1 MRMRKFLAAA
11 LAVVMLIG
19 MLPAASATVVN
30 PPANNEGGITLGK
43 QASELA
49 GSDTT
54 ITLDVVANT
63 NENPIAIQFVLDA
76 TQSLFLSEDNKTY
89 VEDWAN
95 ALKFMADKNI
105 YAGLTIFTTTAKTV
119 VEPQKLTADSE
130 AAFSGV
136 ENECA
141 LFVGASEHGTNI
153 QAGIREGL
161 NALNSLSEDT
171 VATDKRYLVLITD
184 GGSFYWLDDN
194 GKAVNNSYYKADST
208 TATMANND
216 AAEGGYESLTSLND
230 LLAKDLSAT
239 PKTYGDASANEPL
252 AAAVQA
258 VKDDPDVY
266 TNFETGIYFAA
277 KELDKVADA
286 GVKLVTVG
294 YPYYKDDAKVSAL
307 SKLAGE
313 FIDYAQKKSVENGA
327 FDATLDNTAS
337 QLDNIISVMY
347 GQSANV
353 AVPAGSVITDVLGYS
368 SAESYNFDLA
378 TYEAIRVSLTNANG
392 TDEGGLYWESQTM
405 GNKDTL
411 VFHTKDGKEFLTLK
425 YTQANDGTEQFTLT
439 LHQDL
444 LRGQKLSITYT
455 ARLVGHSGI
464 LGTHVAYPNV
474 EAYLTPNGT
483 ESKLYFPRPS
493 VTYTI
498 SDGGSGGGGET
509 DIEDPDVPLGPGP
522 DLNTTDHF
530 AYIIGRDDGLV
541 HPMASITRAEVATIF
556 FRMLTDE
563 SRTMFW
569 SSSNNYVDANSNDW
583 FNNAASTLTKA
594 EIITGKPGG
603 LFDPD
608 APITRAEFATIAVR
622 FFGGTYEGEDIFPD
636 IAGHWANQY
645 INRAAVL
652 GIIEGRGD
660 GTFDPD
666 AYITRAEA
674 MTIVNRTLGRAP
686 SAEHMLPDM
695 ITWPDNM
702 DTSTWYYAAVQ
713 EATNSH
719 DFELI
724 EVNGTQV
731 ESWTV
736 LQPVRDWAALERAWS
751 QANSAPDPNGG
762 EVTE

>member
-11 LAVVMLIG
+11 LAAVMLIG
-19 MLPAASATVVN
+19 MLPAATAAVTN
-30 PPANNEGGITLGK
+30 PPANTEGGVTLGK

-89 VEDWAN
+89 VENWAD

-105 YAGLTIFTTTAKTV
+105 YAGLTIFTTTARTV
-119 VEPQKLTADSE
+119 MEPQLLTGDSQSDLANVE
-130 AAFSGV
+130 NDCAAFV
-136 ENECA
+136 
-141 LFVGASEHGTNI
+141 LASDHGTNV

-161 NALNSLSEDT
+161 NALSGLSTDT
-171 VATDKRYLVLITD
+171 VAADKRYLVLITD
-184 GGSFYWLDDN
+184 GGSFYWLDDSGN
-194 GKAVNNSYYKADST
+194 AVNNSYYKADGT
-208 TATMANND
+208 TAPMANND
-216 AAEGGYESLTSLND
+216 AAEGGYQSLTSLND
-230 LLAKDLSAT
+230 LLAQDLSAA
-239 PKTYGDASANEPL
+239 PQTYGSASANEPL

-258 VKDDPDVY
+258 VKADAGAL
-266 TNFETGIYFAA
+266 TNFETGVYFAA

-294 YPYYKDDAKVSAL
+294 YPYYQDDAGVTAL
-307 SKLAGE
+307 SQLAAE
-313 FIDYAQKKSVENGA
+313 FIDYAQSKSVENGG

-337 QLDNIISVMY
+337 QLDDIISVMY

-368 SAESYNFDLA
+368 SDENYNFDLA

-392 TDEGGLYWESQTM
+392 TDQGGLYWESQTM
-405 GNKDTL
+405 GDSDSL
-411 VFHTKDGKEFLTLK
+411 VFHTEDGREFLTLN
-425 YTQANDGTEQFTLT
+425 YTEASDGTEHFTLT

-455 ARLVGHSGI
+455 ARLVSHSGI
-464 LGTHVAYPNV
+464 LGTHTTYPNV
-474 EAYLTPNGT
+474 EAYLTPDGT

-493 VTYTI
+493 VTYTL
-498 SDGGSGGGGET
+498 SDGGGGGT

-569 SSSNNYVDANSNDW
+569 STDSVYVDTDSSDW
-583 FNNAASTLTKA
+583 FNNASATLTNA
-594 EIITGKPGG
+594 GIITGKPGG
-603 LFDPD
+603 LFDPN

-702 DTSTWYYAAVQ
+702 DTTTWYYAAVQ

-724 EVNGTQV
+724 EVDGTQV

-762 EVTE
+762 EVMGNR

>member
-11 LAVVMLIG
+11 LAAVMLIG
-19 MLPAASATVVN
+19 MLPAATAAVTN
-30 PPANNEGGITLGK
+30 PPANTEGGVTLGK

-89 VEDWAN
+89 VENWAD

-105 YAGLTIFTTTAKTV
+105 YAGLTIFTTTARTV
-119 VEPQKLTADSE
+119 MEPQLLTGDSQNDLANVE
-130 AAFSGV
+130 NDCAAFV
-136 ENECA
+136 
-141 LFVGASEHGTNI
+141 LASDHGTNV

-161 NALNSLSEDT
+161 NALSGLSTDT
-171 VATDKRYLVLITD
+171 VAADKRYLVLITD
-184 GGSFYWLDDN
+184 GGSFYWLDDSGN
-194 GKAVNNSYYKADST
+194 AVNNSYYKADGT
-208 TATMANND
+208 TAPMANND
-216 AAEGGYESLTSLND
+216 AAEGGYQSLTSLNN
-230 LLAKDLSAT
+230 LLAQDLSAA
-239 PKTYGDASANEPL
+239 PQTYGSASANEPL

-258 VKDDPDVY
+258 VKDDADAL
-266 TNFETGIYFAA
+266 TNFETGVYFAA

-294 YPYYKDDAKVSAL
+294 YPYYQDDAGVTAL
-307 SKLAGE
+307 SQLAAE
-313 FIDYAQKKSVENGA
+313 FIDYAQSKSVENGG

-337 QLDNIISVMY
+337 QLDDIISVMY

-368 SAESYNFDLA
+368 SDENYNFDLA

-392 TDEGGLYWESQTM
+392 TDQGGLYWESQTM
-405 GNKDTL
+405 GDKDSL
-411 VFHTKDGKEFLTLK
+411 VFHTEDGREFLTLN
-425 YTQANDGTEQFTLT
+425 YTEASDGTEHFTLT

-455 ARLVGHSGI
+455 ARLVSHSGI
-464 LGTHVAYPNV
+464 LGTHTTYPNV
-474 EAYLTPNGT
+474 EAYLTPDGT

-493 VTYTI
+493 VTYTL
-498 SDGGSGGGGET
+498 SDGGDGGT

-569 SSSNNYVDANSNDW
+569 STDSVYVDTDSSDW
-583 FNNAASTLTKA
+583 FNNASATLTNA
-594 EIITGKPGG
+594 GIITGKPGG

-702 DTSTWYYAAVQ
+702 DTTTWYYAAVQ

-724 EVNGTQV
+724 EVDGTQV

-762 EVTE
+762 EVMGNR

>member
-11 LAVVMLIG
+11 LAAVMLIG
-19 MLPAASATVVN
+19 MLPAATAAVTN
-30 PPANNEGGITLGK
+30 PPANTEGGVTLGK

-89 VEDWAN
+89 VENWAD

-105 YAGLTIFTTTAKTV
+105 YAGLTIFTTTARTV
-119 VEPQKLTADSE
+119 MEPQLLTGDSQSDLANVE
-130 AAFSGV
+130 NDCAAFV
-136 ENECA
+136 
-141 LFVGASEHGTNI
+141 LASDHGTNV

-161 NALNSLSEDT
+161 NALSGLSTDT
-171 VATDKRYLVLITD
+171 VAADKRYLVLITD
-184 GGSFYWLDDN
+184 GGSFYWLDDSGN
-194 GKAVNNSYYKADST
+194 AVNNSYYKADGT
-208 TATMANND
+208 TAPMANND
-216 AAEGGYESLTSLND
+216 AAEGGYQSLTSLNN
-230 LLAKDLSAT
+230 LLAQDLSAA
-239 PKTYGDASANEPL
+239 PQTYGSASANEPL

-258 VKDDPDVY
+258 VKDDADAL
-266 TNFETGIYFAA
+266 TNFETGVYFAA

-294 YPYYKDDAKVSAL
+294 YPYYQDDAGVTAL
-307 SKLAGE
+307 SQLAAE
-313 FIDYAQKKSVENGA
+313 FIDYAQSKSVENGG

-337 QLDNIISVMY
+337 QLDDIISVMY

-368 SAESYNFDLA
+368 SDENYNFDLA

-392 TDEGGLYWESQTM
+392 TDQGGLYWESQTM
-405 GNKDTL
+405 GDKDSL
-411 VFHTKDGKEFLTLK
+411 VFHTEDGREFLTLN
-425 YTQANDGTEQFTLT
+425 YTEASDGTEHFTLT

-455 ARLVGHSGI
+455 ARLVSHSGI
-464 LGTHVAYPNV
+464 LGTHTTYPNV
-474 EAYLTPNGT
+474 EAYLTPDGT

-493 VTYTI
+493 VTYTL
-498 SDGGSGGGGET
+498 SDGGDGGT

-569 SSSNNYVDANSNDW
+569 STDSVYVDTDSSDW
-583 FNNAASTLTKA
+583 FNNASATLTNA
-594 EIITGKPGG
+594 GIITGKPGG

-702 DTSTWYYAAVQ
+702 DTTTWYYAAVQ

-724 EVNGTQV
+724 EVDGTQV

-762 EVTE
+762 EVMGNR

>member
-11 LAVVMLIG
+11 LAAVMLIG
-19 MLPAASATVVN
+19 MLPAATAAVTN
-30 PPANNEGGITLGK
+30 PPANTEGGVTLGK

-89 VEDWAN
+89 VENWAD
-95 ALKFMADKNI
+95 ALQFMADKNI
-105 YAGLTIFTTTAKTV
+105 YAGLTIFTTTARTV
-119 VEPQKLTADSE
+119 MEPQLLTGDSQSDLANVE
-130 AAFSGV
+130 NDCAAFV
-136 ENECA
+136 
-141 LFVGASEHGTNI
+141 LASDHGTNV

-161 NALNSLSEDT
+161 NALSGLSTDT
-171 VATDKRYLVLITD
+171 VAADKRYLVLITD
-184 GGSFYWLDDN
+184 GGSFYWLDDSGN
-194 GKAVNNSYYKADST
+194 AVNNSYYKADGT
-208 TATMANND
+208 TAPMANND
-216 AAEGGYESLTSLND
+216 AAEGGYQSLTSLND
-230 LLAKDLSAT
+230 LLAQDLSAA
-239 PKTYGDASANEPL
+239 PQTYGSASANEPL

-258 VKDDPDVY
+258 VKDDADAL
-266 TNFETGIYFAA
+266 TNFETGVYFAA

-294 YPYYKDDAKVSAL
+294 YPYYQDDAGVTAL
-307 SKLAGE
+307 SQLAAE
-313 FIDYAQKKSVENGA
+313 FIDYAQSKSVENGG

-337 QLDNIISVMY
+337 QLDDIISVMY

-368 SAESYNFDLA
+368 SDENYNFDLA

-392 TDEGGLYWESQTM
+392 TDQGGLYWESQTM
-405 GNKDTL
+405 GDSDSL
-411 VFHTKDGKEFLTLK
+411 VFHTDDGREFLTLK
-425 YTQANDGTEQFTLT
+425 YTEASDGTEHFTLT

-455 ARLVGHSGI
+455 ARLVSHSGI
-464 LGTHVAYPNV
+464 LGTHTTYPNV
-474 EAYLTPNGT
+474 DAYLTPDGT

-493 VTYTI
+493 VTYTL
-498 SDGGSGGGGET
+498 SDGGDGGT

-569 SSSNNYVDANSNDW
+569 STDSVYVDTDSSDW
-583 FNNAASTLTKA
+583 FNNASATLTNA
-594 EIITGKPGG
+594 GIITGKPGG
-603 LFDPD
+603 LFDPN

-702 DTSTWYYAAVQ
+702 DTTTWYYAAVQ

-724 EVNGTQV
+724 EVDGTQV

-762 EVTE
+762 EVMGNR

>member
-11 LAVVMLIG
+11 LAAVMLIG
-19 MLPAASATVVN
+19 MLPAATAAVTN
-30 PPANNEGGITLGK
+30 PPANTEGGVTLGK

-89 VEDWAN
+89 VENWAD

-105 YAGLTIFTTTAKTV
+105 YAGLTIFTTTARTV
-119 VEPQKLTADSE
+119 MEPQLLTGDSQSDLANVE
-130 AAFSGV
+130 NDCAAFV
-136 ENECA
+136 
-141 LFVGASEHGTNI
+141 LASDHGTNV

-161 NALNSLSEDT
+161 NALSGLSTDT
-171 VATDKRYLVLITD
+171 VAADKRYLVLITD
-184 GGSFYWLDDN
+184 GGSFYWLDDSGN
-194 GKAVNNSYYKADST
+194 AVNNSYYKADGT
-208 TATMANND
+208 TAPMANND
-216 AAEGGYESLTSLND
+216 AAEGGYQSLTSLND
-230 LLAKDLSAT
+230 LLAQDLSAA
-239 PKTYGDASANEPL
+239 PQTYGSASANEPL

-258 VKDDPDVY
+258 VKDDADAL
-266 TNFETGIYFAA
+266 TNFETGVYFAA

-294 YPYYKDDAKVSAL
+294 YPYYQDDAGVTAL
-307 SKLAGE
+307 SQLAAE
-313 FIDYAQKKSVENGA
+313 FIDYAQSKSVENGG

-337 QLDNIISVMY
+337 QLDDIISVMY

-353 AVPAGSVITDVLGYS
+353 AVPASSVITDVLGYS
-368 SAESYNFDLA
+368 SDENYNFDLA

-392 TDEGGLYWESQTM
+392 TDQGGLYWESQTM
-405 GNKDTL
+405 GDSDSL
-411 VFHTKDGKEFLTLK
+411 VFHTEDGREFLTLN
-425 YTQANDGTEQFTLT
+425 YTEASDGTEHFTLT

-455 ARLVGHSGI
+455 ARLVSHSGI
-464 LGTHVAYPNV
+464 LGTHTTYPNV
-474 EAYLTPNGT
+474 EAYLTPDGT

-493 VTYTI
+493 VTYTL
-498 SDGGSGGGGET
+498 SDGGDGGT

-569 SSSNNYVDANSNDW
+569 STDSVYVDTDSSDW
-583 FNNAASTLTKA
+583 FNNASATLTNA
-594 EIITGKPGG
+594 GIITGKPGG
-603 LFDPD
+603 LFDPN

-702 DTSTWYYAAVQ
+702 DTTTWYYAAVQ

-724 EVNGTQV
+724 EVDGTQV

-762 EVTE
+762 EVMGDR

>member
-11 LAVVMLIG
+11 LAAVMLIG
-19 MLPAASATVVN
+19 MLPAATAAVTN
-30 PPANNEGGITLGK
+30 PPANTEGGVTLGK

-89 VEDWAN
+89 VENWAD

-105 YAGLTIFTTTAKTV
+105 YAGLTIFTTTARTV
-119 VEPQKLTADSE
+119 MEPQLLTGDSQSDLANVE
-130 AAFSGV
+130 NDCAAFV
-136 ENECA
+136 
-141 LFVGASEHGTNI
+141 LASDHGTNV

-161 NALNSLSEDT
+161 NALSGLSTDT
-171 VATDKRYLVLITD
+171 VAADKRYLVLITD
-184 GGSFYWLDDN
+184 GGSFYWLDDSGN
-194 GKAVNNSYYKADST
+194 AVNNSYYKADGT
-208 TATMANND
+208 TAPMANND
-216 AAEGGYESLTSLND
+216 AAEGGYQSLTSLDD
-230 LLAKDLSAT
+230 LLAQDLSAA
-239 PKTYGDASANEPL
+239 PQTYGSASANEPL

-258 VKDDPDVY
+258 VKDDADAL
-266 TNFETGIYFAA
+266 TNFETGVYFAA

-294 YPYYKDDAKVSAL
+294 YPYYQDDAGVTAL
-307 SKLAGE
+307 SQLAAE
-313 FIDYAQKKSVENGA
+313 FIDYAQSKSVENGG

-337 QLDNIISVMY
+337 QLDDIISVMY

-368 SAESYNFDLA
+368 SDENYNFDLA

-392 TDEGGLYWESQTM
+392 TDQGGLYWESQTM
-405 GNKDTL
+405 GDSDSL
-411 VFHTKDGKEFLTLK
+411 VFHTEDGREFLTLN
-425 YTQANDGTEQFTLT
+425 YTEASDGTEHFTLT

-455 ARLVGHSGI
+455 ARLVSHSGI
-464 LGTHVAYPNV
+464 LGTHTTYPNV
-474 EAYLTPNGT
+474 EAYLTPDGT

-493 VTYTI
+493 VTYTL
-498 SDGGSGGGGET
+498 SDGGDGGT

-530 AYIIGRDDGLV
+530 AYITGRDDGLV

-569 SSSNNYVDANSNDW
+569 STDSVYVDTDSSDW
-583 FNNAASTLTKA
+583 FNNASATLTNA
-594 EIITGKPGG
+594 GIITGKPGG
-603 LFDPD
+603 LFDPN

-702 DTSTWYYAAVQ
+702 DTTTWYYAAVQ

-724 EVNGTQV
+724 EVDGTQV

-762 EVTE
+762 EVMGNR

>member
-11 LAVVMLIG
+11 LAAVMLIG
-19 MLPAASATVVN
+19 MLPAATAAVTN
-30 PPANNEGGITLGK
+30 PPANTEGGVTLGK

-89 VEDWAN
+89 VENWAD

-105 YAGLTIFTTTAKTV
+105 YAGLTIFTTTARTV
-119 VEPQKLTADSE
+119 MEPQLLTGDSQSDLANVE
-130 AAFSGV
+130 NDCAAFV
-136 ENECA
+136 
-141 LFVGASEHGTNI
+141 LASDHGTNV

-161 NALNSLSEDT
+161 NALSGLSTDT
-171 VATDKRYLVLITD
+171 VAADKRYLVLITD
-184 GGSFYWLDDN
+184 GGSFYWLDDSGN
-194 GKAVNNSYYKADST
+194 AVNNSYYKADGT
-208 TATMANND
+208 TAPMANND
-216 AAEGGYESLTSLND
+216 AAEGGYQSLTSLDD
-230 LLAKDLSAT
+230 LLAQDLSAA
-239 PKTYGDASANEPL
+239 PQTYGSASANEPL

-258 VKDDPDVY
+258 VKDDADAL
-266 TNFETGIYFAA
+266 TNFETGVYFAA

-294 YPYYKDDAKVSAL
+294 YPYYQDDAGVTAL
-307 SKLAGE
+307 SQLAAE
-313 FIDYAQKKSVENGA
+313 FIDYAQSKSVENGG

-337 QLDNIISVMY
+337 QLDDIISVMY

-368 SAESYNFDLA
+368 SDENYNFDLA

-392 TDEGGLYWESQTM
+392 TDQGGLYWESQTM
-405 GNKDTL
+405 GDSDSL
-411 VFHTKDGKEFLTLK
+411 VFHTDDGREFLTLN
-425 YTQANDGTEQFTLT
+425 YTEASDGTEHFTLT

-455 ARLVGHSGI
+455 ARLVSHSGI
-464 LGTHVAYPNV
+464 LGTHTTYPNV
-474 EAYLTPNGT
+474 EAYLTPDGT

-493 VTYTI
+493 VTYTL
-498 SDGGSGGGGET
+498 SDGGGGT

-569 SSSNNYVDANSNDW
+569 STDSVYVDTDSSDW
-583 FNNAASTLTKA
+583 FNNASATLTNA
-594 EIITGKPGG
+594 GIITGKPGG
-603 LFDPD
+603 LFDPN

-702 DTSTWYYAAVQ
+702 DTTTWYYAAVQ

-724 EVNGTQV
+724 EVDGTQV

-762 EVTE
+762 EVMGNR

>member
-11 LAVVMLIG
+11 LAAVMLIG
-19 MLPAASATVVN
+19 MLPAATAAVTN
-30 PPANNEGGITLGK
+30 PPANTEGGVTLGK

-54 ITLDVVANT
+54 ITLDVVAST

-89 VEDWAN
+89 VENWAD

-105 YAGLTIFTTTAKTV
+105 YAGLTIFTTTARTV
-119 VEPQKLTADSE
+119 MEPQLLTGDSQSDLANVE
-130 AAFSGV
+130 NDCAAFV
-136 ENECA
+136 
-141 LFVGASEHGTNI
+141 LASDHGTNV

-161 NALNSLSEDT
+161 NALSSLSTDT
-171 VATDKRYLVLITD
+171 VAADKRYLVLITD
-184 GGSFYWLDDN
+184 GGSFYWLDDSGN
-194 GKAVNNSYYKADST
+194 AVNNSYYKADGT
-208 TATMANND
+208 TAPMANND
-216 AAEGGYESLTSLND
+216 AAEGGYQSLTSLDD
-230 LLAKDLSAT
+230 LLAQDLSAA
-239 PKTYGDASANEPL
+239 PQTYGSASANEPL

-258 VKDDPDVY
+258 VKDDADAL
-266 TNFETGIYFAA
+266 TNFETGVYFAA

-294 YPYYKDDAKVSAL
+294 YPYYQDDAGVTAL
-307 SKLAGE
+307 SQLAAE
-313 FIDYAQKKSVENGA
+313 FIDYAQSKSVENGG

-337 QLDNIISVMY
+337 QLDDIISVMY

-368 SAESYNFDLA
+368 SDENYNFDLA

-392 TDEGGLYWESQTM
+392 TDQGGLYWESQTM
-405 GNKDTL
+405 GDSDSL
-411 VFHTKDGKEFLTLK
+411 VFHTEDGREFLTLN
-425 YTQANDGTEQFTLT
+425 YTEASDGTEHFTLT

-455 ARLVGHSGI
+455 ARLVSHSGI
-464 LGTHVAYPNV
+464 LGTHTTYPNV
-474 EAYLTPNGT
+474 EAYLTPDGT

-493 VTYTI
+493 VTYTL
-498 SDGGSGGGGET
+498 SDGGDGGT

-569 SSSNNYVDANSNDW
+569 STDSVYVDTDSSDW
-583 FNNAASTLTKA
+583 FNNASATLTNA
-594 EIITGKPGG
+594 GIITGKPGG

-702 DTSTWYYAAVQ
+702 DTTTWYYAAVQ

-724 EVNGTQV
+724 EVDGTQV

-762 EVTE
+762 EVMGNR

>member
-11 LAVVMLIG
+11 LAAVMLIG
-19 MLPAASATVVN
+19 MLPAATAAVTN
-30 PPANNEGGITLGK
+30 PPANTEGGVTLGK

-89 VEDWAN
+89 VENWAD

-105 YAGLTIFTTTAKTV
+105 YAGLTIFTTTARTV
-119 VEPQKLTADSE
+119 MEPQLLTGDSQSDLANVE
-130 AAFSGV
+130 NDCAAFV
-136 ENECA
+136 
-141 LFVGASEHGTNI
+141 LASDHGTNV

-161 NALNSLSEDT
+161 NALSGLSTDT
-171 VATDKRYLVLITD
+171 VAADKRYLVLITD
-184 GGSFYWLDDN
+184 GGSFYWLDDSGN
-194 GKAVNNSYYKADST
+194 AVNNSYYKADGT
-208 TATMANND
+208 TAPMANND
-216 AAEGGYESLTSLND
+216 AAEGGYQSLTSLND
-230 LLAKDLSAT
+230 LLAQDLSAA
-239 PKTYGDASANEPL
+239 PQTYGSASANEPL

-258 VKDDPDVY
+258 VKADAGAL
-266 TNFETGIYFAA
+266 TNFETGVYFAA

-294 YPYYKDDAKVSAL
+294 YPYYQDDAGVTAL
-307 SKLAGE
+307 SQLAAE
-313 FIDYAQKKSVENGA
+313 FIDYAQSKSVENGG

-337 QLDNIISVMY
+337 QLDDIISVMY

-368 SAESYNFDLA
+368 SDENYNFDLA

-392 TDEGGLYWESQTM
+392 TDQGGLYWESQTM
-405 GNKDTL
+405 GDSDSL
-411 VFHTKDGKEFLTLK
+411 VFHTEDGREFLTLN
-425 YTQANDGTEQFTLT
+425 YTEASDGTEHFTLT

-455 ARLVGHSGI
+455 ARLVSHSGI
-464 LGTHVAYPNV
+464 LGTHTTYPNV
-474 EAYLTPNGT
+474 EAYLTPDGT

-493 VTYTI
+493 VTYTL
-498 SDGGSGGGGET
+498 SDGGDGGT

-569 SSSNNYVDANSNDW
+569 STDSVYVDTDSSDW
-583 FNNAASTLTKA
+583 FNNASATLTNA
-594 EIITGKPGG
+594 GIITGKPGG
-603 LFDPD
+603 LFDPN

-702 DTSTWYYAAVQ
+702 DTTTWYYAAVQ

-724 EVNGTQV
+724 EVDGTQV

-762 EVTE
+762 EVMGNR

>member
-11 LAVVMLIG
+11 LAAVMLIG
-19 MLPAASATVVN
+19 MLPAATAAVTN
-30 PPANNEGGITLGK
+30 PPANTEGGVTLGK

-89 VEDWAN
+89 VENWAD

-105 YAGLTIFTTTAKTV
+105 YAGLTIFTTTARTV
-119 VEPQKLTADSE
+119 MEPQLLTGDSQSDLANVE
-130 AAFSGV
+130 NDCAAFV
-136 ENECA
+136 
-141 LFVGASEHGTNI
+141 LASDHGTNV

-161 NALNSLSEDT
+161 NALSGLSTDT
-171 VATDKRYLVLITD
+171 VAADKRYLVLITD
-184 GGSFYWLDDN
+184 GGSFYWLDDSGN
-194 GKAVNNSYYKADST
+194 AVNNSYYKADGT
-208 TATMANND
+208 TAPMANND
-216 AAEGGYESLTSLND
+216 AAEGGYQSLTSLND
-230 LLAKDLSAT
+230 LLAQDLSAA
-239 PKTYGDASANEPL
+239 PQTYGSASANEPL

-258 VKDDPDVY
+258 VKDDADAL
-266 TNFETGIYFAA
+266 TNFETGVYFAA

-294 YPYYKDDAKVSAL
+294 YPYYQDDAGVTAL
-307 SKLAGE
+307 SQLAAE
-313 FIDYAQKKSVENGA
+313 FIDYAQSKSVENGG

-337 QLDNIISVMY
+337 QLDDIISVMY

-368 SAESYNFDLA
+368 SDENYNFDLA

-392 TDEGGLYWESQTM
+392 TDQGGLYWESQTM
-405 GNKDTL
+405 GDSDSL
-411 VFHTKDGKEFLTLK
+411 VFHTEDGREFLTLN
-425 YTQANDGTEQFTLT
+425 YTEASDGTEHFTLT

-455 ARLVGHSGI
+455 ARLVSHSGI
-464 LGTHVAYPNV
+464 LGTHTTYPNV
-474 EAYLTPNGT
+474 EAYLTPDGT

-493 VTYTI
+493 VTYTL
-498 SDGGSGGGGET
+498 SDGGGGT

-569 SSSNNYVDANSNDW
+569 STDSVYVDTDSSDW
-583 FNNAASTLTKA
+583 FNNASATLTNA
-594 EIITGKPGG
+594 GIITGKPGG
-603 LFDPD
+603 LFDPN

-702 DTSTWYYAAVQ
+702 DTTTWYYAAVQ

-724 EVNGTQV
+724 EVDGTQV

-762 EVTE
+762 EVMGDR

>member
-11 LAVVMLIG
+11 LAAVMLIG
-19 MLPAASATVVN
+19 MLPAATAAVTN
-30 PPANNEGGITLGK
+30 PPANTEGGVTLGK

-89 VEDWAN
+89 VENWAD

-105 YAGLTIFTTTAKTV
+105 YVGLTIFTTTARTV
-119 VEPQKLTADSE
+119 MEPQLLTGDSQSDLANVE
-130 AAFSGV
+130 NDCAAFV
-136 ENECA
+136 
-141 LFVGASEHGTNI
+141 LASDHGTNV

-161 NALNSLSEDT
+161 NALSSLSTDT
-171 VATDKRYLVLITD
+171 VAADKRYLVLITD
-184 GGSFYWLDDN
+184 GGSFYWLDDSGN
-194 GKAVNNSYYKADST
+194 AVNNSYYKADGT
-208 TATMANND
+208 TAPMANND
-216 AAEGGYESLTSLND
+216 AAEGGYQSLTSLDD
-230 LLAKDLSAT
+230 LLAQDLSAA
-239 PKTYGDASANEPL
+239 PQTYGSASANEPL

-258 VKDDPDVY
+258 VKDDADAL
-266 TNFETGIYFAA
+266 TNFETGVYFAA

-294 YPYYKDDAKVSAL
+294 YPYYQDDAGVTAL
-307 SKLAGE
+307 SQLAAE
-313 FIDYAQKKSVENGA
+313 FIDYAQSKSVENGG

-337 QLDNIISVMY
+337 QLDDIISVMY

-368 SAESYNFDLA
+368 SDENYNFDLA

-392 TDEGGLYWESQTM
+392 TDQGGLYWESQTM
-405 GNKDTL
+405 GDSDSL
-411 VFHTKDGKEFLTLK
+411 VFHTEDGREFLTLN
-425 YTQANDGTEQFTLT
+425 YTEASDGTEHFTLT

-455 ARLVGHSGI
+455 ARLVSHSGI
-464 LGTHVAYPNV
+464 LGTHTTYPNV
-474 EAYLTPNGT
+474 EAYLTPDGT

-493 VTYTI
+493 VTYTL
-498 SDGGSGGGGET
+498 SDGGDGGT

-569 SSSNNYVDANSNDW
+569 STNSVYVDTDSSDW
-583 FNNAASTLTKA
+583 FNNASATLTNA
-594 EIITGKPGG
+594 GIITGKPGG
-603 LFDPD
+603 LFDPN

-702 DTSTWYYAAVQ
+702 DTTTWYYAAVQ

-724 EVNGTQV
+724 EVDGTQV

-762 EVTE
+762 EVMGNR

>member
-11 LAVVMLIG
+11 LAAVMLIG
-19 MLPAASATVVN
+19 MLPAATAAVTN
-30 PPANNEGGITLGK
+30 PPANTEGGVTLGK

-89 VEDWAN
+89 VENWAD

-105 YAGLTIFTTTAKTV
+105 YAGLTIFTTTARTV
-119 VEPQKLTADSE
+119 MEPQLLTGDSQSDLANVE
-130 AAFSGV
+130 NDCAAFV
-136 ENECA
+136 
-141 LFVGASEHGTNI
+141 LASDHGTNV

-161 NALNSLSEDT
+161 NALSGLSTDT
-171 VATDKRYLVLITD
+171 VAADKRYLVLITD
-184 GGSFYWLDDN
+184 GGSFYWLDDSGN
-194 GKAVNNSYYKADST
+194 AVNNSYYKADGT
-208 TATMANND
+208 TAPMANND
-216 AAEGGYESLTSLND
+216 AAEGGYQSLTSLND
-230 LLAKDLSAT
+230 LLAQDLSAA
-239 PKTYGDASANEPL
+239 PQTYGSASANEPL

-258 VKDDPDVY
+258 VKDDADAL
-266 TNFETGIYFAA
+266 TNFETGVYFAA

-294 YPYYKDDAKVSAL
+294 YPYYQDDAGVTAL
-307 SKLAGE
+307 SQLAAE
-313 FIDYAQKKSVENGA
+313 FIDYAQSKSVENGG

-337 QLDNIISVMY
+337 QLDDIISVMY

-368 SAESYNFDLA
+368 SDENYNFDLA

-392 TDEGGLYWESQTM
+392 TDQGGLYWESQTM
-405 GNKDTL
+405 GDSDSL
-411 VFHTKDGKEFLTLK
+411 VFHTDDGREFLTLN
-425 YTQANDGTEQFTLT
+425 YTEASDGTEHFTLT

-455 ARLVGHSGI
+455 ARLVSHSGI
-464 LGTHVAYPNV
+464 LGTHTTYPNV
-474 EAYLTPNGT
+474 EAYLTPDGT

-493 VTYTI
+493 VTYTL
-498 SDGGSGGGGET
+498 SDGGDGGT

-569 SSSNNYVDANSNDW
+569 STDSVYVDTDSSDW
-583 FNNAASTLTKA
+583 FNNASATLTNA
-594 EIITGKPGG
+594 GIITGKPGG
-603 LFDPD
+603 LFDPN

-702 DTSTWYYAAVQ
+702 DTTTWYYAAVQ

-724 EVNGTQV
+724 EVDGTQV

-762 EVTE
+762 EVMGDR

>member
-11 LAVVMLIG
+11 LAAVMLIG
-19 MLPAASATVVN
+19 MLPAATAAVTN
-30 PPANNEGGITLGK
+30 PPANTEGGVTLGK

-89 VEDWAN
+89 VENWAD

-105 YAGLTIFTTTAKTV
+105 YAGLTIFTTTARTV
-119 VEPQKLTADSE
+119 MEPQLLTGDSQSDLANVE
-130 AAFSGV
+130 NDCAAFV
-136 ENECA
+136 
-141 LFVGASEHGTNI
+141 LASDHGTNV

-161 NALNSLSEDT
+161 NALSGLSTDT
-171 VATDKRYLVLITD
+171 VAADKRYLVLITD
-184 GGSFYWLDDN
+184 GGSFYWLDDSGN
-194 GKAVNNSYYKADST
+194 AVNNSYYKADGT
-208 TATMANND
+208 TAPMANND
-216 AAEGGYESLTSLND
+216 AAEGGYQSLTSLND
-230 LLAKDLSAT
+230 LLAQDLSAA
-239 PKTYGDASANEPL
+239 PQTYGSASANEPL

-258 VKDDPDVY
+258 VKDDADAL
-266 TNFETGIYFAA
+266 TNFETGVYFAA

-294 YPYYKDDAKVSAL
+294 YPYYQDDAGVTAL
-307 SKLAGE
+307 SQLAAE
-313 FIDYAQKKSVENGA
+313 FIDYAQSKSVENGG

-337 QLDNIISVMY
+337 QLDDIISVMY

-368 SAESYNFDLA
+368 SDENYNFDLA

-392 TDEGGLYWESQTM
+392 TDQGGLYWESQTM
-405 GNKDTL
+405 GDSDSL
-411 VFHTKDGKEFLTLK
+411 VFHTDDGREFLTLN
-425 YTQANDGTEQFTLT
+425 YTEASDGTEHFTLT

-455 ARLVGHSGI
+455 ARLVSHSGI
-464 LGTHVAYPNV
+464 LGTHTTYPNV
-474 EAYLTPNGT
+474 EAYLTPDGT

-493 VTYTI
+493 VTYTL
-498 SDGGSGGGGET
+498 SDGGGGGT

-569 SSSNNYVDANSNDW
+569 STDSVYVDTDSSDW
-583 FNNAASTLTKA
+583 FNNASATLTNA
-594 EIITGKPGG
+594 GIITGKPGG
-603 LFDPD
+603 LFDPN

-702 DTSTWYYAAVQ
+702 DTTTWYYAAVQ

-724 EVNGTQV
+724 EVDGTQV

-762 EVTE
+762 EVMGDR

>member
-11 LAVVMLIG
+11 LAAVMLIG
-19 MLPAASATVVN
+19 MLPAATAAVTN
-30 PPANNEGGITLGK
+30 PPANTEGGVTLGK

-89 VEDWAN
+89 VENWAD
-95 ALKFMADKNI
+95 ALQFMADKNI
-105 YAGLTIFTTTAKTV
+105 YAGLTIFTTTARTV
-119 VEPQKLTADSE
+119 MEPQLLTGDSQSDLANVE
-130 AAFSGV
+130 NDCAAFV
-136 ENECA
+136 
-141 LFVGASEHGTNI
+141 LASDHGTNV

-161 NALNSLSEDT
+161 NALSGLSTDT
-171 VATDKRYLVLITD
+171 VAADKRYLVLITD
-184 GGSFYWLDDN
+184 GGSFYWLDDSGN
-194 GKAVNNSYYKADST
+194 AVNNSYYKADGT
-208 TATMANND
+208 TAPMANND
-216 AAEGGYESLTSLND
+216 AAEGGYQSLTSLDD
-230 LLAKDLSAT
+230 LLAQDLSAA
-239 PKTYGDASANEPL
+239 PQTYGSASANEPL

-258 VKDDPDVY
+258 VKDDADAL
-266 TNFETGIYFAA
+266 TNFETGVYFAA

-294 YPYYKDDAKVSAL
+294 YPYYQDDAGVTAL
-307 SKLAGE
+307 SQLAAE
-313 FIDYAQKKSVENGA
+313 FIDYAQSKSVENGG

-337 QLDNIISVMY
+337 QLDDIISVMY

-368 SAESYNFDLA
+368 SDENYNFDLA

-392 TDEGGLYWESQTM
+392 TDQGGLYWESQTM
-405 GNKDTL
+405 GDSDSL
-411 VFHTKDGKEFLTLK
+411 VFHTEDGREFLTLN
-425 YTQANDGTEQFTLT
+425 YTEASDGTEHFTLT

-455 ARLVGHSGI
+455 ARLVSHSGI
-464 LGTHVAYPNV
+464 LGTHTTYPNV
-474 EAYLTPNGT
+474 EAYLTPDGT

-493 VTYTI
+493 VTYTL
-498 SDGGSGGGGET
+498 SDGGDGGT

-569 SSSNNYVDANSNDW
+569 STDSVYVDTDSSDW
-583 FNNAASTLTKA
+583 FNNASATLTNA
-594 EIITGKPGG
+594 GIITGKPGG

-702 DTSTWYYAAVQ
+702 DTTTWYYAAVQ

-724 EVNGTQV
+724 EVDGTQV

-762 EVTE
+762 EVME

>member
-11 LAVVMLIG
+11 LAAVMLIG
-19 MLPAASATVVN
+19 MLPAATAAVTN
-30 PPANNEGGITLGK
+30 PPANTEGGVTLGK

-89 VEDWAN
+89 VENWAD

-105 YAGLTIFTTTAKTV
+105 YAGLTIFTTTAQTV

-136 ENECA
+136 ENDCA
-141 LFVGASEHGTNI
+141 AFVMASDHGTNI

-161 NALNSLSEDT
+161 NALNSLSTDT
-171 VATDKRYLVLITD
+171 VAADKRYLVLITD
-184 GGSFYWLDDN
+184 GGSFYWLDDSGN
-194 GKAVNNSYYKADST
+194 AVNNSYYKADGT
-208 TATMANND
+208 TAPMANND
-216 AAEGGYESLTSLND
+216 AAEGGYQSLTSLDD
-230 LLAKDLSAT
+230 LLAEDLSAA
-239 PKTYGDASANEPL
+239 PQTYGSASANEPL

-258 VKDDPDVY
+258 VKDDADAL
-266 TNFETGIYFAA
+266 TNFETGVYFAA

-294 YPYYKDDAKVSAL
+294 YPYYQDDAGVTAL
-307 SKLAGE
+307 SQLAAE
-313 FIDYAQKKSVENGA
+313 FIDYAQSKSVENGG

-337 QLDNIISVMY
+337 QLDDIISVMY

-368 SAESYNFDLA
+368 SDENYNFDLA

-392 TDEGGLYWESQTM
+392 TDQGGLYWESQTM
-405 GNKDTL
+405 GDSDSL
-411 VFHTKDGKEFLTLK
+411 VFHTDDGREFLTLN
-425 YTQANDGTEQFTLT
+425 YTEASDGTEHFTLT

-455 ARLVGHSGI
+455 ARLVSHSGI
-464 LGTHVAYPNV
+464 LGTHTTYPNV
-474 EAYLTPNGT
+474 EAYLTPDGT

-493 VTYTI
+493 VTYTL
-498 SDGGSGGGGET
+498 SDGGDGGT

-569 SSSNNYVDANSNDW
+569 STDSVYVDTDSSDW
-583 FNNAASTLTKA
+583 FNNASATLTNA
-594 EIITGKPGG
+594 GIITGKPGG
-603 LFDPD
+603 LFDPN

-702 DTSTWYYAAVQ
+702 DTTTWYYAAVQ

-724 EVNGTQV
+724 EVDGTQV

-762 EVTE
+762 EVMGNR

>member
-11 LAVVMLIG
+11 LAAVMLIG
-19 MLPAASATVVN
+19 MLPAATAAVTN
-30 PPANNEGGITLGK
+30 PPANTEGGVTLGK

-89 VEDWAN
+89 VENWAD

-105 YAGLTIFTTTAKTV
+105 YAGLTIFTTTARTV
-119 VEPQKLTADSE
+119 MEPQLLTGDSE
-130 AAFSGV
+130 SDLANVENDCAAFV
-136 ENECA
+136 
-141 LFVGASEHGTNI
+141 LASDHGTNV

-161 NALNSLSEDT
+161 NALSGLSTDT
-171 VATDKRYLVLITD
+171 VAADKRYLVLITD
-184 GGSFYWLDDN
+184 GGSFYWLDDSGN
-194 GKAVNNSYYKADST
+194 AVNNSYYKADGT
-208 TATMANND
+208 TAPMANND
-216 AAEGGYESLTSLND
+216 AAEGGYQSLTSLSD
-230 LLAKDLSAT
+230 LLAQDLSAA
-239 PKTYGDASANEPL
+239 PQTYGSASANEPL

-258 VKDDPDVY
+258 VKDDADAL
-266 TNFETGIYFAA
+266 TNFETGVYFAA

-294 YPYYKDDAKVSAL
+294 YPYYQDDAGVTAL
-307 SKLAGE
+307 SQLAAE
-313 FIDYAQKKSVENGA
+313 FIDYAQSKSVENGG
-327 FDATLDNTAS
+327 FDATMDNTAS
-337 QLDNIISVMY
+337 QLDDIISVMY

-368 SAESYNFDLA
+368 SDENYNFDLA

-392 TDEGGLYWESQTM
+392 TDQGGLYWESQTM
-405 GNKDTL
+405 GDSDSL
-411 VFHTKDGKEFLTLK
+411 VFHTEDGREFLTLN
-425 YTQANDGTEQFTLT
+425 YTEASDGTEHFTLT

-455 ARLVGHSGI
+455 ARLVNHSGI
-464 LGTHVAYPNV
+464 LGTHTTYPNV
-474 EAYLTPNGT
+474 EAYLTPDGT

-493 VTYTI
+493 VTYTL
-498 SDGGSGGGGET
+498 SDGGGGGT

-569 SSSNNYVDANSNDW
+569 STDSVYVDTDSSDW
-583 FNNAASTLTKA
+583 FNNASATLTNA
-594 EIITGKPGG
+594 GIITGKPGG
-603 LFDPD
+603 LFDPN

-702 DTSTWYYAAVQ
+702 DTTTWYYAAVQ

-724 EVNGTQV
+724 EVDGTQV

-762 EVTE
+762 EVMGDR